1 MKEFNLGAN
10 GIENS
15 INYEILFQV
24 LHSWSRQ
31 NPRPKAEEYF
41 QLISENLRTFAE
53 SENISAI
60 FEREFRHV
68 FFIKVMWVFFI
79 LNEPTVM
86 KESYVKRLRQ
96 ITQVMLLVKSLKLS
110 LYREKSSIK
119 MLMLLSYLR
128 SLNLQQNLKLK
139 AYNLAIEPFFW

>member
-1 MKEFNLGAN
+1 
-10 GIENS
+10 
-15 INYEILFQV
+15 
-24 LHSWSRQ
+24 
-31 NPRPKAEEYF
+31 
-41 QLISENLRTFAE
+41 
-53 SENISAI
+53 
-60 FEREFRHV
+60 
-68 FFIKVMWVFFI
+68 MWVFFM
-79 LNEPTVM
+79 LNETAVM

-119 MLMLLSYLR
+119 MLILLSYLR